1 MSDALHKTLE
11 EAFKYIENESFS
23 TAFDGLFSEINLNS
37 GKLGKNYSARND
49 NLRSINIFIPKQKE
63 QQKIAE
69 TLTSLDNLIEAKS
82 KKVETLKQHKKGLM
96 QKLFVN
102 KEEN

>member
-1 MSDALHKTLE
+1 MNFIKTY
-11 EAFKYIENESFS
+11 AYI
-23 TAFDGLFSEINLNS
+23 
-37 GKLGKNYSARND
+37 
-49 NLRSINIFIPKQKE
+49 IPQE

-69 TLTSLDNLIEAKS
+69 TLTSLDNLIEVQT
-82 KKVETLKQHKKGLM
+82 KKVEILKQHKKGLM

>member
-1 MSDALHKTLE
+1 MITEML
-11 EAFKYIENESFS
+11 
-23 TAFDGLFSEINLNS
+23 
-37 GKLGKNYSARND
+37 
-49 NLRSINIFIPKQKE
+49 INIPELEE
-63 QQKIAE
+63 QQKIAN
-69 TLTSLDNLIEAKS
+69 TLSSLDNLIEAQT

>member
-1 MSDALHKTLE
+1 MNFIKTY
-11 EAFKYIENESFS
+11 AYI
-23 TAFDGLFSEINLNS
+23 
-37 GKLGKNYSARND
+37 
-49 NLRSINIFIPKQKE
+49 IPQE

>member
-1 MSDALHKTLE
+1 MLNKSD
-11 EAFKYIENESFS
+11 FS
-23 TAFDGLFSEINLNS
+23 
-37 GKLGKNYSARND
+37 KLKFY
-49 NLRSINIFIPKQKE
+49 FPKLKE
-63 QQKIAE
+63 QQKIAN
-69 TLTSLDNLIEAKS
+69 TLSSLDNLIEAQT